1 MTKRLASKY
10 KICRRFGVN
19 LWGRPKSPTNRREYG
34 PGQHGQRRKKP
45 TDFGTQLMA
54 KQKLKGYYANMSERQ
69 FRRTYEEAS
78 RRRGDTIENLIG
90 LLESRL
96 DTLVYR
102 MKFVPT
108 MWSARQLISHGH
120 VRVNG
125 KRVSIASYSCDEG
138 DVIELGPKAREMAL
152 VLEAA
157 QSAERDVASYTE
169 VDHKAMK
176 GTFTRR
182 PQFADVPYPV
192 HMEPNL
198 VIEFYSK

>member
-1 MTKRLASKY
+1 M
-10 KICRRFGVN
+10 N
-19 LWGRPKSPTNRREYG
+19 
-34 PGQHGQRRKKP
+34 
-45 TDFGTQLMA
+45 
-54 KQKLKGYYANMSERQ
+54 ERQ
-69 FRRTYEEAS
+69 FRRVYEEAS

-96 DTLVYR
+96 DVIVYR

-108 MWSARQLISHGH
+108 MWSARQLVSHGH

-125 KRVSIASYSCDEG
+125 QRVSIPSYQCDEG
-138 DVIELGPKAREMAL
+138 DAIELGPKAREMAL

-157 QSAERDVASYTE
+157 QSGERDVASYTE

-176 GTFTRR
+176 GKFVRR

-192 HMEPNL
+192 LMKPHL